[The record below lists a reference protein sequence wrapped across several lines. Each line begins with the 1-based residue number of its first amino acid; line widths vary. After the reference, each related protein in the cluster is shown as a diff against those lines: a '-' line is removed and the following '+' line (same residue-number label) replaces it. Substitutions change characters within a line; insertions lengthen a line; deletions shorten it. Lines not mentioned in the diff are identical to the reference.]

1 MSAARGEAV
10 GGLYGLTRWPVEMQ
24 VRLWLHGRRG
34 APCGR
39 LLEADDDVDAAARG
53 VCERLFGLVAEGSV
67 LETVKREHESGE
79 GESASVSSAGT
90 KGILWGGGAPQGGN
104 LCLLEDGC
112 ERGGALVSDAVAADT
127 AGEGQGGSGE
137 RACVSMG
144 ADRKANTWGVVAH
157 SNEVTALPLSP
168 SHSAMMPSVLATNF
182 QSSS

>member
-1 MSAARGEAV
+1 MGKVLATRAAFESGMSAARGEAV

-79 GESASVSSAGT
+79 GESARV
-90 KGILWGGGAPQGGN
+90 KRWH
-104 LCLLEDGC
+104 
-112 ERGGALVSDAVAADT
+112 ER
-127 AGEGQGGSGE
+127 
-137 RACVSMG
+137 
-144 ADRKANTWGVVAH
+144 NTLGRRRTPGW
-157 SNEVTALPLSP
+157 
-168 SHSAMMPSVLATNF
+168 
-182 QSSS
+182 